1 MLLLGGILDRQTD
14 RTSSPRT
21 QFGGFLANRRMLA
34 VFAGAAVLLIALAI
48 VLPAA
53 CSPTKKSDGVV
64 PVTQN
69 GVVVGADEGSSEE
82 GDAGAED
89 SVATDNSNAT
99 TADAADD
106 ATADAAA
113 DATATSTPRELW
125 GKGMMPYLYQIDP
138 EWSQTSYSGG
148 TLAKQGCGPTALDM
162 VYIYLT
168 GDTSID
174 PAGMADFSTQ
184 NGYADEGNGSL
195 WSLMTEGAAQL
206 GLYGQSLT
214 VSEDA
219 IRSELEAGKPVIC
232 IMNPGTFTQVGHYI
246 VLERVT
252 EDGNI
257 VVHDS
262 NSVGRSMRTWDLGL
276 ICSEAAGAWSF
287 SAA

>member
-1 MLLLGGILDRQTD
+1 MDPPRAGSGPLLAGRTALAVGGVAVALLLV
-14 RTSSPRT
+14 
-21 QFGGFLANRRMLA
+21 LA
-34 VFAGAAVLLIALAI
+34 VV

-53 CSPTKKSDGVV
+53 CAPAEKDGGTV

-69 GVVVGADEGSSEE
+69 GVAVSPDEG
-82 GDAGAED
+82 D
-89 SVATDNSNAT
+89 
-99 TADAADD
+99 
-106 ATADAAA
+106 ADAAA
-113 DATATSTPRELW
+113 APDATDDSEAADSASPYDSAADTTAVSSPRSLW
-125 GKGMMPYLYQIDP
+125 GKGSMPYLYQIDP
-138 EWSQTSYSGG
+138 EWAQTSYSGG
-148 TLAKQGCGPTALDM
+148 TLAEQGCGPTALDM

-184 NGYADEGNGSL
+184 NGYATEGNGSA
-195 WSLMTEGAAQL
+195 WALMTDGAAQL
-206 GLYGQSLT
+206 GIYGQSIT
-214 VSEDA
+214 ASADV
-219 IRSELEAGKPVIC
+219 IRSELEAGRPVIC

-246 VLERVT
+246 ALERVAK
-252 EDGNI
+252 DGNI